1 MILIVLFNDTWLQCG
16 YTMFTFYYFYVPL
29 SPDTNENAIKKIR
42 NETTEKNVTWVYAK
56 FNHFDNDKDATSELQ
71 AKMSNDIKIL
81 GSKTLQ
87 PNGYL
92 AKVYDKDLRRIFQ
105 EKLHF
110 KPTANTLNKKAF
122 CINKIDETID
132 ISELETTIEKA
143 LDEK

>member
-1 MILIVLFNDTWLQCG
+1 MTVCN
-16 YTMFTFYYFYVPL
+16 
-29 SPDTNENAIKKIR
+29 KI
-42 NETTEKNVTWVYAK
+42 YAK
-56 FNHFDNDKDATSELQ
+56 FNHFDKDKDITNELQ
-71 AKMSNDIKIL
+71 AKMGNDMKIL

-92 AKVYDKDLRRIFQ
+92 AKVYDKDIRRIFQ

-143 LDEK
+143 LDERIIYASTENKLLIFLTESFKENSLINITIQINKKPFYIRNYDPI